1 MVDIES
7 NIDIVK
13 ARDLTADP
21 LLAQYATEI
30 HRLGKRVKKDVIA
43 IGHYLDQAQK
53 HAGRG
58 AWHLWVNTEFGWSDQ
73 TARRFIHVYELSR
86 DSKFNNLLNSD
97 LPLSALYQLAA
108 PKTPGRARDE
118 VAERVEAGEKVSC
131 AAVTAAIAQAQGKSP
146 SEAEIKTVGAGTAAD
161 VAKDPAQADE
171 DEGTAKHRAA
181 MAALAVEPEL
191 NSAIDMPE
199 PVGEVNCNGGGTDGD
214 HHHDRRDHDS
224 AKSLKR
230 KNLLAAW
237 DGTPEEQ
244 QLIRDLVLNEFFA
257 EAAGADLFERIPGHR
272 LAEVV
277 AAFLDRL
284 GLNGLRQMMSPEF
297 GAQLRSAKPHLKGF
311 KTLHAVESG
320 RDASG
325 KPIFTP
331 QGRGGRSKARAP
343 QRGTHSRH

>member
-1 MVDIES
+1 MVDIAT

-118 VAERVEAGEKVSC
+118 VAERVEAGEKVL
-131 AAVTAAIAQAQGKSP
+131 APRSP
-146 SEAEIKTVGAGTAAD
+146 QPLRRRRANRHPKPRLKPSAPARRRTWPKIPPKLMKTRG
-161 VAKDPAQADE
+161 
-171 DEGTAKHRAA
+171 
-181 MAALAVEPEL
+181 
-191 NSAIDMPE
+191 
-199 PVGEVNCNGGGTDGD
+199 
-214 HHHDRRDHDS
+214 RRS
-224 AKSLKR
+224 TVR
-230 KNLLAAW
+230 RW
-237 DGTPEEQ
+237 
-244 QLIRDLVLNEFFA
+244 
-257 EAAGADLFERIPGHR
+257 
-272 LAEVV
+272 
-277 AAFLDRL
+277 
-284 GLNGLRQMMSPEF
+284 LRWLSSPN
-297 GAQLRSAKPHLKGF
+297 
-311 KTLHAVESG
+311 
-320 RDASG
+320 
-325 KPIFTP
+325 
-331 QGRGGRSKARAP
+331 
-343 QRGTHSRH
+343 